1 MHSPKPFT
9 TLGHESCGMFMR
21 RLRENIKKI
30 EVKKMGKTI
39 QQNIYFQQP
48 GQYICDYLSMCDM
61 ETCRFYPRMVLFP
74 FSLYHWLG
82 IQLMY
87 KYYLFCRQ
95 YISFTSIYL
104 LYTPCSVWCFTKI
117 LIRKLPYILI
127 IQGLKQLRQVVN
139 IILMFLT
146 IS

>member
-48 GQYICDYLSMCDM
+48 GQYTCGCLSTYGM
-61 ETCRFYPRMVLFP
+61 ETCHFYPRTVLFP
-74 FSLYHWLG
+74 FSLYRQLG
-82 IQLMY
+82 IHLMY

-95 YISFTSIYL
+95 YTSFYKHISLVCSLF
-104 LYTPCSVWCFTKI
+104 CSVLCKI
-117 LIRKLPYILI
+117 PIGKPPFRLIVQIL
-127 IQGLKQLRQVVN
+127 KHFRQVVN
-139 IILMFLT
+139 TISTLLT
-146 IS
+146 IF